1 MEFSLFSIKE
11 KILKIRNPKLVY
23 QSELVSILPAC
34 CAKMCVLALAIM
46 FALQK
51 KNEQKSVKKD
61 NSFRERHDPE
71 TAHAIT
77 T

>member
-1 MEFSLFSIKE
+1 M
-11 KILKIRNPKLVY
+11 Y
-23 QSELVSILPAC
+23 QPEPSRILPAC
-34 CAKMCVLALAIM
+34 CAKMSVLALAIM

-51 KNEQKSVKKD
+51 KNEQKHGKKD
-61 NSFRERHDPE
+61 NNSLQRHDPE